1 MTAIIGKHYNVSTA
15 DQIKDSIRTYK
26 PFRVTSL
33 NETFTKW
40 VWLLFA
46 RAEASMR
53 QTEALASVIFYPRFD
68 LSVLFKRSH
77 QKDSK

>member
-1 MTAIIGKHYNVSTA
+1 MTAIIGKHYNVFTA